1 MTVKDKQV
9 VQQNEQTHA
18 ELDPLREGAFAIATK
33 ELKGLLSQSK
43 QAFLIGAGC
52 SKCAGLPLMDELTTK
67 TLESIQNTDKAH
79 AILQGLQTQFTG
91 GKGCTIE
98 DYMSE
103 IVDLIS
109 IADRR
114 DHRNAKGK
122 EVPIGDKQYNVSELK
137 DALSTIKLAISKTIS
152 DCNLEIKHHQLF
164 VRALHEQLQSG
175 KPGANRIVDY
185 FILNYDT
192 LIEDALSLERIP
204 LADGFSGGMTGWW
217 NPSTFDE
224 NFLRA
229 RVFKIHG
236 SIDWCSFEDDLLPRR
251 LRNNLKKLSSNDEP
265 VLIWPAATKYRESQR
280 DPYAQLIERMRK
292 ILRPNQYEELV
303 LTVMGYSFG
312 DSHINYEI
320 DRALK
325 ESEGRLTVIVFTE
338 DEQPKGLIEN
348 WIDDPKTKEDVRI
361 YSKNGFCHAD
371 KAYES
376 KDDLPWWKFE
386 VLARILGGEL

>member
-1 MTVKDKQV
+1 
-9 VQQNEQTHA
+9 
-18 ELDPLREGAFAIATK
+18 
-33 ELKGLLSQSK
+33 
-43 QAFLIGAGC
+43 
-52 SKCAGLPLMDELTTK
+52 
-67 TLESIQNTDKAH
+67 
-79 AILQGLQTQFTG
+79 
-91 GKGCTIE
+91 
-98 DYMSE
+98 
-103 IVDLIS
+103 
-109 IADRR
+109 
-114 DHRNAKGK
+114 
-122 EVPIGDKQYNVSELK
+122 
-137 DALSTIKLAISKTIS
+137 
-152 DCNLEIKHHQLF
+152 
-164 VRALHEQLQSG
+164 
-175 KPGANRIVDY
+175 
-185 FILNYDT
+185 
-192 LIEDALSLERIP
+192 
-204 LADGFSGGMTGWW
+204 MTGWW

-224 NFLRA
+224 KSLRA

-236 SIDWCSFEDDLLPRR
+236 SIDWCSLEDDLLPRR

-338 DEQPKGLIEN
+338 DEQPKGLIKN
-348 WIDDPKTKEDVRI
+348 WIDDTQTKEDVRI

-371 KAYES
+371 KVYES
-376 KDDLPWWKFE
+376 KGDLPWWKFE

>member
-1 MTVKDKQV
+1 MTAKDNQM
-9 VQQNEQTHA
+9 VQDEQSNA
-18 ELDPLREGAFAIATK
+18 ELDPFRDGAFAIATK

-67 TLESIQNTDKAH
+67 TIESIQSTDKPH
-79 AILQGLQTQFTG
+79 EILQGLEAQFTG

-114 DHRNAKGK
+114 GQRNAKGK
-122 EVPIGDKQYNVSELK
+122 NVPIGDKQYTASELK
-137 DALSTIKLAISKTIS
+137 GALSTIKRAVSETIS
-152 DCNLEIKHHQLF
+152 GCNAEIKHHQLF
-164 VRALHEQLQSG
+164 VRALHEKLQSG

-192 LIEDALSLERIP
+192 LIEDALSLERIH

-224 NFLRA
+224 DFLRA

-236 SIDWCSFEDDLLPRR
+236 SIDWCLVGDDLLPRR
-251 LRNNLKKLSSNDEP
+251 LRKELKKDSNDEP

-280 DPYAQLIERMRK
+280 DPYAQIIERMRK
-292 ILRPNQYEELV
+292 ILRPNQHEELV

-325 ESEGRLTVIVFTE
+325 ESEGRLTVLVFTG
-338 DEQPKGLIEN
+338 DEQPNGLIKN
-348 WIDDPKTKEDVRI
+348 WIDDPQTKEHVRI
-361 YSKNGFCHAD
+361 HSKNRFCHAD

-376 KDDLPWWKFE
+376 KRDLPWWKFE